1 MYYFYNIKLN
11 DMQTTVLTAIAAFLD
26 SAYGAGMDYS
36 IKGYFGF
43 AYLTINWAD
52 GAKHYKFTALEDGT
66 VRREDGTVQI
76 NQS

>member
-1 MYYFYNIKLN
+1 
-11 DMQTTVLTAIAAFLD
+11 MQTTVLTAIAAFLD
-26 SAYGAGMDYS
+26 SAHGAGMDYT

-52 GAKHYKFTALEDGT
+52 GAKHHKFTALEDGT
-66 VRREDGTVQI
+66 VRREDGLRPI